1 MIHIPASLGQ
11 LPWTVGW
18 QNSNYGPGK
27 LIMLWCGDVK
37 PAYVQ
42 MNAVQIKQLF
52 EALLEIYGRDML
64 VDILNG
70 KVAT

>member
-1 MIHIPASLGQ
+1 
-11 LPWTVGW
+11 
-18 QNSNYGPGK
+18 
-27 LIMLWCGDVK
+27 MLWCGDVK